1 MLSTPPDDRPTR
13 LAFLLL
19 PQFSLM
25 AFSAACEPLRA
36 ANQLSGRELY
46 DWTLVSADGKPV
58 PSSSGLV
65 SVVHHGIADA
75 PKVDLAVVCASFA
88 PRGAATQPV
97 LAWLRRLASHGA
109 YLAGIDTGSE
119 VLAKGGLLDGH
130 RATVHWEH
138 LEAFTTDF
146 PAVEA
151 TQDLYVIDRR
161 RFSAA
166 GATACLDL
174 MLHVIRSQHGH
185 ELATRWP
192 TGSSTAASAPARRPS
207 ACRCATAWPPAT
219 RGSCRQC
226 R

>member
-36 ANQLSGRELY
+36 ANQLSGKDLY
-46 DWTLVSADGKPV
+46 DWILVSADGKPV

-65 SVVHHGIADA
+65 SVVHHGLEDA
-75 PKVDLAVVCASFA
+75 PKADLVVVCASFT
-88 PRGAATQPV
+88 PRSVATPPV
-97 LAWLRRLASHGA
+97 LAWLRRLASHGT
-109 YLAGIDTGSE
+109 YLAGVDTGSE

-146 PAVEA
+146 PEVGA

-166 GATACLDL
+166 G
-174 MLHVIRSQHGH
+174 R
-185 ELATRWP
+185 
-192 TGSSTAASAPARRPS
+192 
-207 ACRCATAWPPAT
+207 
-219 RGSCRQC
+219 
-226 R
+226 